1 MMRRKQITRYIVV
14 WKIVC
19 EVRLYQDR
27 RGERLSALAVLN
39 IWRFYVII
47 IRVAGSKSKPSL
59 LRKIERIN
67 ETLKAGGEVE
77 ASNTPMELSRFCP

>member
-1 MMRRKQITRYIVV
+1 MITIT
-14 WKIVC
+14 
-19 EVRLYQDR
+19 
-27 RGERLSALAVLN
+27 
-39 IWRFYVII
+39 
-47 IRVAGSKSKPSL
+47 VAGHKSKPSL